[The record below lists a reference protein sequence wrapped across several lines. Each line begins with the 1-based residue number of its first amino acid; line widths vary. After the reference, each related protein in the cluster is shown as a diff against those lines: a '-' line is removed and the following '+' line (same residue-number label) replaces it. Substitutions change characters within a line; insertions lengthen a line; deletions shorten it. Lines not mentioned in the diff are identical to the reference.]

1 MGTAESIRT
10 DVELMEGKTPRDK
23 FGTWALTGSFFVLFL
38 VARRAYR

>member
-23 FGTWALTGSFFVLFL
+23 FGTWALVGTFFVLF
-38 VARRAYR
+38 VTSKRAYR